1 MRPEKKSHT
10 DFPEVDQLRQ
20 ELHRVE
26 HRSQYAAMLKS
37 TVSMLLTAAAAAVLA
52 ATLWLPVLQITGNS
66 MAPTLQHGDVVICQK
81 TRAVEPGDLMGF
93 YVGNKL
99 LVKRC
104 VAGPGQTV
112 DVDED
117 GNLLLDGEISGQ
129 LPGQWETER
138 PCTVPEEHV
147 FCLGDN
153 RAVSVDSR
161 HREVG
166 CVNWEQILGKPVFRV
181 WPLNRI
187 GLLQS
192 EGGG

>member
-1 MRPEKKSHT
+1 MRPRKKNQI
-10 DFPEVDQLRQ
+10 DFPEVEQLRQ

-26 HRSQYAAMLKS
+26 NSSQYMAMLKG
-37 TVSMLLTAAAAAVLA
+37 TVSMLFTAAAAVVLA
-52 ATLWLPVLQITGNS
+52 VTFCFPVLEITGNS
-66 MAPTLQHGDVVICQK
+66 MNPTLQHGDLVVCQK
-81 TRAVEPGDLMGF
+81 TEKVKPGDLMSF

-104 VAGPGQTV
+104 VAKPGQTV
-112 DVDED
+112 DMDKD
-117 GNLLLDGEISGQ
+117 GNLLLDGKIFGQ
-129 LPGQWETER
+129 LPGQWETEL
-138 PCTVPEEHV
+138 PSVVPEEHV

-161 HREVG
+161 HEAVG
-166 CVNWEQILGKPVFRV
+166 FVNRKQILGKPVFRV